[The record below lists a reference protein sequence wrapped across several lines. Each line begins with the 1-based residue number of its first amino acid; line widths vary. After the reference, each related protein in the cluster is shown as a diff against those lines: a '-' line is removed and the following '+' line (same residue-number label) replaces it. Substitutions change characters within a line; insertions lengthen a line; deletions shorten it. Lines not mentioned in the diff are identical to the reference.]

1 MSYQLDP
8 KNFMFGTAFR
18 EGIQQSQD
26 NKRKNAL
33 LDLEK
38 QQFGLN
44 ERRVGME
51 EKRYAQSEQA
61 LKDAQE
67 RERIGRRALM
77 KDPTL
82 LQEWGIEFDPSDP
95 EDMAAA
101 EQIFTQV
108 AQTYGGFETTK
119 PNAVGTLYKMADGT
133 YAPAESAIGQQ
144 FYNEPTAPREGP
156 APSYRDIIDPTDPK
170 RMITVDGRI
179 YRGGGLGSPGVLGI
193 AGKEPSAAK
202 AEETRGTGKSS
213 VSDIVSNLRDSYN
226 QLHKAGGIVDK
237 DAGVVANVGNYLQSS
252 APGQLAGRVFGTENQ
267 STRNK
272 IKQAR
277 PLLLQAIR
285 QATGM
290 TGKQMD
296 SNVELQLYLSA
307 ATDPTL
313 DIDANLEALDN
324 IERLY
329 GLGEGAAA
337 PQAAPGGRQAPEG
350 IDPAIWNAMTPQ
362 EQALWP

>member
-44 ERRVGME
+44 ERRVNAE
-51 EKRYAQSEQA
+51 EARLAQSDAERQA
-61 LKDAQE
+61 QMQAAQRNE
-67 RERIGRRALM
+67 SIGLRALAAARGDRQSGM
-77 KDPTL
+77 AILEELNLPV
-82 LQEWGIEFDPSDP
+82 EFDD
-95 EDMAAA
+95 EQDWQDFFGGIA
-101 EQIFTQV
+101 EKF
-108 AQTYGGFETTK
+108 GGFEAAK
-119 PNAVGTLYKMADGT
+119 PNAVGQLYKMADGT
-133 YAPAESAIGQQ
+133 YAPAERAIGNQ

-170 RMITVDGRI
+170 RMITVDGRL
-179 YRGGGLGSPGVLGI
+179 YRGGGLGSPGVLGV

-252 APGQLAGRVFGTENQ
+252 APGQFAGRVLGTENQ

-329 GLGEGAAA
+329 GLGG
-337 PQAAPGGRQAPEG
+337 APETSAQPAPAG
-350 IDPAIWNAMTPQ
+350 TTLRFDANGDP
-362 EQALWP
+362 L

>member
-26 NKRKNAL
+26 NKRRNAL

-51 EKRYAQSEQA
+51 EKRYAQSEQERQEA
-61 LKDAQE
+61 MQAAQRKE
-67 RERIGRRALM
+67 SIGLRALAAARGDRQSGM
-77 KDPTL
+77 AI
-82 LQEWGIEFDPSDP
+82 LQELGLPVELADDPDAG
-95 EDMAAA
+95 ELYQTLA
-101 EQIFTQV
+101 ENF
-108 AQTYGGFETTK
+108 GGFEAAK
-119 PNAVGTLYKMADGT
+119 PNAIGSLYQVDTPQGPQFVTAQQAVGQRPYIKPDG
-133 YAPAESAIGQQ
+133 
-144 FYNEPTAPREGP
+144 PREGP

-170 RMITVDGRI
+170 RMITVDGRL

-202 AEETRGTGKSS
+202 AEETRGTGKGS
-213 VSDIVSNLRDSYN
+213 VSDIVTTLRDAYT
-226 QLHKAGGIVDK
+226 QLHQRGGIVDPK
-237 DAGVVANVGNYLQSS
+237 AGVVSNIGNYLQASG
-252 APGQLAGRVFGTENQ
+252 PGQFLGGVAGTQNQ
-267 STRNK
+267 SIRNQ

-313 DIDANLEALDN
+313 DIAANLEALDN

-329 GLGEGAAA
+329 GLGDEAA
-337 PQAAPGGRQAPEG
+337 PMAAPAGTTLRFDANG
-350 IDPAIWNAMTPQ
+350 DP
-362 EQALWP
+362 L